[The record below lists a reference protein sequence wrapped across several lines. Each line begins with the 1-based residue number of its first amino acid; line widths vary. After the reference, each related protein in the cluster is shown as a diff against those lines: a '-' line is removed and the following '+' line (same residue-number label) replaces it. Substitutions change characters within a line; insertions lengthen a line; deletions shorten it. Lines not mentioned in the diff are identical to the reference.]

1 MAVKLIEFTDVL
13 EQDYLSYIEEW
24 EKSKEKIIPSATNRN
39 NFNFDQLQQKW
50 SEEQT
55 DKMFELGFVP
65 ATLYFLV
72 NENGRVL
79 GAIHLRHVL
88 NERLLQNGGH
98 IGYGVRPSERGRGY
112 ASIMLNMLLNKLRD
126 KDYTKVLL
134 TCDDDNISSYKT
146 IESNN
151 GVLENKV
158 EFEGELTRR
167 YWINL

>member
-1 MAVKLIEFTDVL
+1 MTVKLIEFTDVS
-13 EQDYLSYIEEW
+13 EQEYISYIKEW

-39 NFNFDQLQQKW
+39 NLNFDQLQQKW

-55 DKMFELGFVP
+55 DKMYELGFVP

-98 IGYGVRPSERGRGY
+98 IGYGVRPSERGHGY
-112 ASIMLNMLLNKLRD
+112 ASITLNMLLDKIRD
-126 KDYTKVLL
+126 KGYTKVLF

-146 IESNN
+146 IENNN
-151 GVLENKV
+151 GVLEDQV